1 MFFVLQ
7 LFGLFNI
14 WVPSMLWGYY
24 IHCYLSSIRRSLLCP
39 QTVFRDSQLI
49 TDSQPFLEVWL
60 YEYPWVYLSGRIWTV
75 GKNILGFLWFENIHF
90 VFFEFD
96 SSRRSVHSQITMLKQ
111 PIILFMRRKL
121 VLHRNIFAVEM
132 SYWKLW
138 QGISVGSVTDTKGVI
153 GESNSNSRVMRS
165 LVQKFPCERCEYITS
180 SP

>member
-1 MFFVLQ
+1 
-7 LFGLFNI
+7 
-14 WVPSMLWGYY
+14 
-24 IHCYLSSIRRSLLCP
+24 
-39 QTVFRDSQLI
+39 
-49 TDSQPFLEVWL
+49 
-60 YEYPWVYLSGRIWTV
+60 
-75 GKNILGFLWFENIHF
+75 
-90 VFFEFD
+90 
-96 SSRRSVHSQITMLKQ
+96 
-111 PIILFMRRKL
+111 MRRKL